1 MPEISEFDQ
10 EFTTEG
16 SAGVETEKL
25 EALIQQNL
33 SPEEQNFMEQ
43 AKPIVAQFMGLLQK
57 ATGQNPEDLEDVVCN
72 KCECQTFEPVM
83 LFKKLSAVLSP
94 TGKETLVP
102 LQVYKCTDCGHINSG
117 FLPKS
122 HPDKSE

>member
-33 SPEEQNFMEQ
+33 SPEEQNFMESD
-43 AKPIVAQFMGLLQK
+43 IVLENTCSICFEDFNNDENIQMQK
-57 ATGQNPEDLEDVVCN
+57 IV
-72 KCECQTFEPVM
+72 
-83 LFKKLSAVLSP
+83 
-94 TGKETLVP
+94 
-102 LQVYKCTDCGHINSG
+102 TDCKHCFSY
-117 FLPKS
+117 
-122 HPDKSE
+122 DYR